1 MGLGGVGVGVGWCCV
16 RGLEIVLWQARVAAR
31 IPRPVGRGLRVG
43 RLGRATGMDSGVRF
57 LKTIIGAAQRIG
69 RTVRTV
75 LQAGVLLVVLLC
87 VIEVGVRLCEPSAEA
102 GGVPGIDGVLVRPSW
117 TSGQTLGRLLR
128 HETVVGERSVSLRT
142 NSLGL
147 RGGEPA
153 VPKPSGVLRVVCLG
167 DERVLA
173 AGVPHDETFCHR
185 LQVALQKRSARRIE
199 VINAGVPGDCPL
211 LSLLRV
217 RHDLLAL
224 DADLWLLN
232 FDMTDVADDYR
243 VRPRLITDRSG
254 RPLACPHPSLVLRQ
268 QNAWQQLC
276 QRSRLVDW
284 SSRQLGSLWTRTLVE
299 APASDPG
306 SSQGQYAWLEDAPP
320 DWTLHIE
327 QALQPIARLRALC
340 GGKLVVAVCPAP
352 WQVARN
358 ETRQPGARARLGVA
372 EDSLF
377 TSDAPFRILGDFT
390 RRHDIPLC
398 DLSEGF
404 RTSEAGV
411 SWFQGDRAELS
422 PAGHELVARLLAER
436 LTGPQMAWWVV
447 PEAGGEIVP
456 AALERPVGS
465 R

>member
-1 MGLGGVGVGVGWCCV
+1 
-16 RGLEIVLWQARVAAR
+16 
-31 IPRPVGRGLRVG
+31 
-43 RLGRATGMDSGVRF
+43 MDSGVRF
-57 LKTIIGAAQRIG
+57 LKTISGAAQRIG
-69 RTVRTV
+69 RLVRTM
-75 LQAGVLLVVLLC
+75 LQAAVLLLVLFC
-87 VIEVGVRLCEPSAEA
+87 VIEVGIRLCEPSVDP
-102 GGVPGIDGVLVRPSW
+102 GVATGIDGELIRPSW
-117 TSGQTLGRLLR
+117 TSSQTLGRLIHHQTL
-128 HETVVGERSVSLRT
+128 VGERSVPLRT

-153 VPKPSGVLRVVCLG
+153 LPKPPGVLRVVCLG

-185 LQVALQKRSARRIE
+185 LQVALQQRSARRIE

-243 VRPRLITDRSG
+243 VRPRLIADRSG

-268 QNAWQQLC
+268 PNAWQQLC

-284 SSRQLGSLWTRTLVE
+284 SSRRVGNLWTQALVE
-299 APASDPG
+299 PPASDPG

-327 QALQPIARLRALC
+327 QALKPIARLRALC
-340 GGKLVVAVCPAP
+340 GGKLAVSVCPAP

-377 TSDAPFRILGDFT
+377 TSDAPFEILGDFT

-404 RTSEAGV
+404 QMPEAGV
-411 SWFQGDRAELS
+411 SLFQPDRAELS

-447 PEAGGEIVP
+447 PGAGEEVVP
-456 AALERPVGS
+456 ASLERPLLS

>member
-1 MGLGGVGVGVGWCCV
+1 
-16 RGLEIVLWQARVAAR
+16 
-31 IPRPVGRGLRVG
+31 
-43 RLGRATGMDSGVRF
+43 MDSCVRF
-57 LKTIIGAAQRIG
+57 LKMITGTAQRIG
-69 RTVRTV
+69 RSVRTV
-75 LQAGVLLVVLLC
+75 LQAAALLLILFC
-87 VIEVGVRLCEPSAEA
+87 VIEVGIRLCEPSVDP
-102 GGVPGIDGVLVRPSW
+102 GVKTGIDGRLIRPSW
-117 TSGQTLGRLLR
+117 TSSQTLGRLIH
-128 HETVVGERSVSLRT
+128 HETLVGERSVPLRT

-147 RGGEPA
+147 RGGEPSL
-153 VPKPSGVLRVVCLG
+153 PKPPGVLRVVCLG

-185 LQVALQKRSARRIE
+185 LQVALQQRSARRIE

-243 VRPRLITDRSG
+243 VRPRLIADRSG
-254 RPLACPHPSLVLRQ
+254 RPLACPHSSLVLRQ
-268 QNAWQQLC
+268 PNAWQQLC

-284 SSRQLGSLWTRTLVE
+284 SSRRVGSLWTQALVE
-299 APASDPG
+299 SPASDPG

-340 GGKLVVAVCPAP
+340 GGKLAVSVCPAP

-377 TSDAPFRILGDFT
+377 TSDAPFEILGDFT

-404 RTSEAGV
+404 RMPEAGV
-411 SWFQGDRAELS
+411 SLFQPDRAELS

-447 PEAGGEIVP
+447 PGADDEVVP
-456 AALERPVGS
+456 ASLERPLLS

>member
-1 MGLGGVGVGVGWCCV
+1 
-16 RGLEIVLWQARVAAR
+16 
-31 IPRPVGRGLRVG
+31 
-43 RLGRATGMDSGVRF
+43 MDPGVRF
-57 LKTIIGAAQRIG
+57 LKTMLGSAQRIG
-69 RTVRTV
+69 RSVRTL

-87 VIEVGVRLCEPSAEA
+87 VVEVGVRLCEPSSDPGA
-102 GGVPGIDGVLVRPSW
+102 GSGIDGELVRPSW
-117 TSGQTLGRLLR
+117 TSGQTLRRLIR

-153 VPKPSGVLRVVCLG
+153 LPKPLGVLRVVCLG

-173 AGVPHDETFCHR
+173 AGVPREETFCHR
-185 LQVALQKRSARRIE
+185 LQVALQRRSARRIE

-217 RHDLLAL
+217 RHHLLAL

-243 VRPRLITDRSG
+243 VRPRLIADRSG

-268 QNAWQQLC
+268 PNAWQQLC

-284 SSRQLGSLWTRTLVE
+284 SSRQVGSLWTQTLVE
-299 APASDPG
+299 PPVSDPG
-306 SSQGQYAWLEDAPP
+306 STQGQYAWLEDSPP

-327 QALQPIARLRALC
+327 QTLQPIALLQELC
-340 GGKLVVAVCPAP
+340 GGKLAVSVCPAP
-352 WQVARN
+352 WQVART

-390 RRHDIPLC
+390 RRHAVPLC

-404 RTSEAGV
+404 RMPEAGI
-411 SWFQGDRAELS
+411 SLFQPDRAEWS
-422 PAGHELVARLLAER
+422 PAGHELVARLLAEQ

-447 PEAGGEIVP
+447 PEAGGEVIP
-456 AALERPVGS
+456 AALERPAGS